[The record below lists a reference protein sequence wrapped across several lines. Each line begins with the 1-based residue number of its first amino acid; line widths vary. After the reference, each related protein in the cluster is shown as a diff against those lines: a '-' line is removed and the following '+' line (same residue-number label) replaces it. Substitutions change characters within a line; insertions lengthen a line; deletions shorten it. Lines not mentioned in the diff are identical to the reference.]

1 MQILKMAHLKR
12 GFFFITA
19 CLTLLLSGWQISK
32 SRSFQFAG
40 EIVNRV
46 ETRKKLVALT
56 FDDGP
61 TKGYTENVLDTLET
75 QGIRGTFFLVGSEM
89 SRHPELT
96 ELIVKSGHEVG
107 NHSFSHSR
115 MLFVS
120 YETVAREIETTN
132 NLIRKAGYEGEIRFR
147 PPYGK
152 KLFNLPRYL
161 ARNNIVT
168 VTWDVEPET
177 HVKADPALI
186 ADYVVTNVRP
196 GSVILLHVMFMR
208 RSASLRSIPI
218 FVQELK
224 QWGYEFVTVS
234 ELLTEAA

>member
-12 GFFFITA
+12 GFLFITVS
-19 CLTLLLSGWQISK
+19 LIVLFSGWQISK
-32 SRSFQFAG
+32 SRTFQLVG
-40 EIVNRV
+40 EIIDRV
-46 ETRKKLVALT
+46 ETAEKLVALT

-61 TKGYTENVLDTLET
+61 TRGYTQNVLDTLQA

-89 SRHPELT
+89 KRHPELT
-96 ELIVKSGHEVG
+96 KLIVKSGHEVG

-120 YETVAREIETTN
+120 YEKVAREIETTTQ
-132 NLIRKAGYEGEIRFR
+132 LIREAGYEGEIRFR

-161 ARNNIVT
+161 ARNSIVT

-177 HVKADPALI
+177 QVKADPDLI
-186 ADYVVTNVRP
+186 ADYVVSNVRP
-196 GSVILLHVMFMR
+196 GSVILLHVMFRR
-208 RSASLRSIPI
+208 RSASMQSIPI
-218 FVQELK
+218 FVHRLREQ
-224 QWGYEFVTVS
+224 GYEFVTVS
-234 ELLTEAA
+234 ELLREAV

>member
-107 NHSFSHSR
+107 NH
-115 MLFVS
+115 
-120 YETVAREIETTN
+120 
-132 NLIRKAGYEGEIRFR
+132 
-147 PPYGK
+147 
-152 KLFNLPRYL
+152 
-161 ARNNIVT
+161 
-168 VTWDVEPET
+168 
-177 HVKADPALI
+177 
-186 ADYVVTNVRP
+186 
-196 GSVILLHVMFMR
+196 
-208 RSASLRSIPI
+208 
-218 FVQELK
+218 
-224 QWGYEFVTVS
+224 
-234 ELLTEAA
+234 